1 MGAAALLETV
11 LAEKT
16 TIPLLDIESSLQESI
31 TETRL
36 KALLK
41 ALPAGVIVLDGKG
54 LVQECNPA
62 AIELLDEPLIGLS
75 WRTVIDRAFDH
86 SRISGQDSVTK
97 KGQIVSIST
106 CPLGEGVPGQIILL
120 QDVTEKRQLQAKY
133 DQQNRLA
140 SMGQMAAQLAHQIR
154 TPISAALLYAS
165 HLKSPQLDN
174 DKRLRFADKILTRIQ
189 SLEQLIDDMLLFS
202 RNGMEKRESIS
213 VQQLLNELQQT
224 IEIPDN
230 KQKIDVVFE
239 YLPEESAANDK
250 VYISGNRNLLVSGLI
265 NLVNNAFYA
274 VDTNI
279 EERPDGMNA
288 RVTIKVS
295 QPINGAVD
303 FSIHDNGSGIS
314 AENIDKIFEPFYTTK
329 QHGTGLGLA
338 VVKAIAN
345 AHDGELWLDYS
356 STSEPSASYKE
367 SSTDYKE
374 SSTSNKESSI
384 PHKESETSGSV
395 FRMRIPTQIKSLSHN
410 NRKSNTRVTC
420 MENF

>member
-1 MGAAALLETV
+1 MGLAAILETA
-11 LAEKT
+11 LAET
-16 TIPLLDIESSLQESI
+16 RTIPPSDVNEIVGDSDVAGFDSANSSSLQESI

-62 AIELLDEPLIGLS
+62 AIELLDEPLIGLA

-86 SRISGQDSVTK
+86 SRISGQDSITK

-106 CPLGEGVPGQIILL
+106 CPLEEGVPGQIILL
-120 QDVTEKRQLQAKY
+120 QDVTEKRQLQTKY

-165 HLKSPQLDN
+165 HLKSPKLDN

-189 SLEQLIDDMLLFS
+189 SLEQLINDMLLFS
-202 RNGMEKRESIS
+202 RNGMQNRESIS
-213 VQQLLNELQQT
+213 VKQLLNELEQS
-224 IEIPDN
+224 IVVPED
-230 KQKIDVVFE
+230 KQKVNIVFDF
-239 YLPEESAANDK
+239 LVEENISNENLSNEQ
-250 VYISGNRNLLVSGLI
+250 VYISGNRNLLVSGLV
-265 NLVNNAFYA
+265 NLVNNALHA
-274 VDTNI
+274 VD
-279 EERPDGMNA
+279 DKGS

-295 QPINGAVD
+295 QPIKGAID

-314 AENIDKIFEPFYTTK
+314 AEDVNKIFEPFYTTK
-329 QHGTGLGLA
+329 ENGTGLGLA

-345 AHDGELWLDYS
+345 AHDGDLWLDYS
-356 STSEPSASYKE
+356 S
-367 SSTDYKE
+367 
-374 SSTSNKESSI
+374 
-384 PHKESETSGSV
+384 TSGSV
-395 FRMRIPTQIKSLSHN
+395 FRMRIPTQIQSLHKN
-410 NRKSNTRVTC
+410 NRKSSIRTSF
-420 MENF
+420 MERAQ